1 MLVSEK
7 IGFTA
12 KVKSLSDLAL
22 EHYLKEIA
30 PDSPCGENLETDS
43 VFISLEQ
50 EAKGTPERQIGDSI
64 VPAKDPDWKKVRDL
78 AFSLLERSRDI
89 QVAIHLTCALVHTDG
104 FSGLDNALTL
114 IQGYLQKYWDDVYPH
129 QDPEDDYPVLRM
141 NTLSTLND
149 YIRIIDPLIN
159 IPLTISTL
167 GNFSWSQIESSKS
180 KVDALSHMTQEAY
193 SKRDFDKNS
202 AATLEEAKKMA
213 YDELTSIE
221 AAFSST
227 NIESL
232 KSLEKTIKHA
242 LEQAEGIVATT
253 SDKAGSENAPDIS
266 RLITLLKSLQNFLD
280 EKIKQIEAV
289 ALEQSASE
297 AELADQTGTGASFT
311 KGGVAKVKTTGI
323 QSRQD
328 VISEIDEICKY
339 FEHYEPSSPVP
350 FLLQRAKKLLS
361 MNFME
366 ILQDLTPDAVSQ
378 AEKICGAQ
386 KQDQT

>member
-1 MLVSEK
+1 
-7 IGFTA
+7 
-12 KVKSLSDLAL
+12 LSVLAL

-43 VFISLEQ
+43 GFISLEQ

-89 QVAIHLTCALVHTDG
+89 QVAMYLTCALVHTDG
-104 FSGLDNALTL
+104 FNGLDNALTL
-114 IQGYLQKYWDDVYPH
+114 IQEYLQKYWDDVYPRP
-129 QDPEDDYPVLRM
+129 DSEDDYPVLRM

-149 YIRIIDPLIN
+149 YNRIIDPLIN

-167 GNFSWSQIESSKS
+167 GNFSWNQRETSKS

-213 YDELTSIE
+213 SDELTSIE

-227 NIESL
+227 NIETL
-232 KSLEKTIKHA
+232 KGLEKTIKHA

-253 SDKAGSENAPDIS
+253 SDKVGSENAPDIS
-266 RLITLLKSLQNFLD
+266 RLIALLKSLQNFLD
-280 EKIKQIEAV
+280 EKIKQIEAI
-289 ALEQSASE
+289 ALEQSTSE
-297 AELADQTGTGASFT
+297 AEIADQTGTGFT
-311 KGGVAKVKTTGI
+311 KESVAKVKTTGI
-323 QSRQD
+323 QTRQD

>member
-1 MLVSEK
+1 
-7 IGFTA
+7 
-12 KVKSLSDLAL
+12 VKSLSDLAL

-104 FSGLDNALTL
+104 FNGLDNALTL
-114 IQGYLQKYWDDVYPH
+114 IHEYLQKYWDDVYPRP
-129 QDPEDDYPVLRM
+129 DPEDDYPVLRM

-149 YIRIIDPLIN
+149 YNRIIDPLIN

-167 GNFSWSQIESSKS
+167 GNFSWNQIESSKN

-242 LEQAEGIVATT
+242 LEQAERIVATT

-266 RLITLLKSLQNFLD
+266 RLIVLLKSLQNFLN
-280 EKIKQIEAV
+280 EKIKQIEAI
-289 ALEQSASE
+289 ALEQSTSE
-297 AELADQTGTGASFT
+297 AEIADQTGTGFT
-311 KGGVAKVKTTGI
+311 KESVAKVKTTGI
-323 QSRQD
+323 QTRQD

-378 AEKICGAQ
+378 AEKICGTQ